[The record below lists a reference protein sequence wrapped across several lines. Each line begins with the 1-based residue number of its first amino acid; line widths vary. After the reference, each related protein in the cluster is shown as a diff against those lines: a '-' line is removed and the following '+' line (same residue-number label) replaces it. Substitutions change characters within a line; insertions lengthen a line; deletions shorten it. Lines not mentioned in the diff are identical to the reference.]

1 VARGKEMEPVIKR
14 SCYAGSDPIE
24 TRQRERQVM
33 TTLEGIGADL
43 DMSSGILDTS
53 QDESNEMAGDG

>member
-1 VARGKEMEPVIKR
+1 MEPVIKR
-14 SCYAGSDPIE
+14 SCCTGSDPIE
-24 TRQRERQVM
+24 MQQRERQVM

-43 DMSSGILDTS
+43 DMSNGIMDTS